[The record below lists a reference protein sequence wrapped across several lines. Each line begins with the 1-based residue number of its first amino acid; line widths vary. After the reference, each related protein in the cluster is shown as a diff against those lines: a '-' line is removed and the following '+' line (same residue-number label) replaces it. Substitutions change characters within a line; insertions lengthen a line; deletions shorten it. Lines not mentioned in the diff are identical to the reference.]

1 MIAVIN
7 VVSYCVDK
15 EFLHKISAD
24 QSQSI
29 KIFSCDFVSF
39 SCVTVSRG
47 SADLCLYDC
56 RYSRKVISIWS
67 NHVIF
72 FKSLVLS
79 FSLYYYKIDCYHLL
93 EYFHQLIITGLRN
106 YIYLIVF
113 LHQAFIVVWS
123 FTEADTLI
131 MGDVTYG
138 ACCVDD
144 YTARALGADLLVHYG
159 HSCLGKKVLMWT
171 SFKYDN
177 DYKYIFKI
185 ISCYEFIKLMKG
197 GNIAKA
203 KLLSWQICGIT
214 IIITYSVLRQAPYS
228 SAGILKLQ
236 PTVWTSR
243 TGNIE

>member
-93 EYFHQLIITGLRN
+93 EYFHQLIIYWIKKL
-106 YIYLIVF
+106 YILDCFSASGIY
-113 LHQAFIVVWS
+113 
-123 FTEADTLI
+123 
-131 MGDVTYG
+131 
-138 ACCVDD
+138 CCVKF
-144 YTARALGADLLVHYG
+144 YRGWYFNYGGRYLWCLLCWWLHG
-159 HSCLGKKVLMWT
+159 QGTW
-171 SFKYDN
+171 
-177 DYKYIFKI
+177 
-185 ISCYEFIKLMKG
+185 
-197 GNIAKA
+197 
-203 KLLSWQICGIT
+203 SWSPC
-214 IIITYSVLRQAPYS
+214 SLWA
-228 SAGILKLQ
+228 
-236 PTVWTSR
+236 
-243 TGNIE
+243 